1 MKHFRE
7 FKEMSVF
14 LQAVHHFLLRSVV
27 HIPKIIRAGTQAVG
41 REGIVFPG
49 KLRKAGARL

>member
-14 LQAVHHFLLRSVV
+14 LQAVHHFLLCSVV